1 MYLRILK
8 SSEIFPYKRLPSWQT
23 LWFHNLSSTTFVDR
37 WKQIDFSFPG
47 WSIRSFHI
55 YVEKTFGWCFDVVL
69 TSLSHHVRALILA
82 KDSEPNFLLIFV
94 YMSRIF
100 SCQWKH
106 PVWSVP
112 LSHSSIRHSFCQT
125 THSGGPET
133 WWSHS
138 MWDSS
143 ESPPWFPHSDFTQ
156 AGMCI
161 YTDGFFQVAIRPTWP
176 ILLRKLSEV

>member
-69 TSLSHHVRALILA
+69 TSLSHHVRVLILA
-82 KDSEPNFLLIFV
+82 KDSEPNFLLIFFTCHV
-94 YMSRIF
+94 F
-100 SCQWKH
+100 S
-106 PVWSVP
+106 
-112 LSHSSIRHSFCQT
+112 LANGSIRYGLFHY
-125 THSGGPET
+125 P
-133 WWSHS
+133 
-138 MWDSS
+138 
-143 ESPPWFPHSDFTQ
+143 
-156 AGMCI
+156 
-161 YTDGFFQVAIRPTWP
+161 IRPSVTVSVKP
-176 ILLRKLSEV
+176 LTQVDLKLGGRIQCGIPLNPHPDSPTQISPKRGCAYIQTAFFRLQSDPRGLFYSGS